1 MTPDLVDIDKYEI
14 KVKNLW
20 SFHIVIS
27 PKTAKKCTKNYNP
40 CIIAIVLLINPC
52 QAMIP
57 CCCIL
62 LNCLSG
68 GPRVSPVLVLYN
80 DFCI

>member
-1 MTPDLVDIDKYEI
+1 MTPDLVDIDKFEI

-52 QAMIP
+52 
-57 CCCIL
+57 
-62 LNCLSG
+62 
-68 GPRVSPVLVLYN
+68 
-80 DFCI
+80 